1 MSATIL
7 ALTVCR
13 SRQEFLVGQNQRA
26 QITMTDEEIE
36 VFIEQSRTATMAT
49 VGPNGAPHLVAMWY
63 AWLDGTV
70 WFETKAKAQKVVN
83 LRRNDRLSVM
93 IEDGLTYDQLRGVA
107 LEGCGIVI
115 EDPDEIWRMGVNVF
129 ERYNGPY
136 NEDMK
141 PHVEM
146 MLQKRVAVKLEIERI
161 RTWDHRKLGFG
172 SMDLTGTTAPYVN
185 GAG

>member
-1 MSATIL
+1 M
-7 ALTVCR
+7 
-13 SRQEFLVGQNQRA
+13 GQNQRA
-26 QITMTDEEIE
+26 QITMTDEEID

-63 AWLDGTV
+63 AWLDGTI

-83 LRRNDRLSVM
+83 LRRDDRLSVM

-107 LEGCGIVI
+107 LEGRGVIV
-115 EDPDEIWRMGVNVF
+115 EDPDEIWTMGVNVF

-136 NEDMK
+136 TEEMK
-141 PHVEM
+141 PFVEI
-146 MLQKRVAVKLEIERI
+146 MLAKRVAVKLEIERI
-161 RTWDHRKLGFG
+161 RSWDHRKLA
-172 SMDLTGTTAPYVN
+172 MAPMELAGTTAAFID

>member
-1 MSATIL
+1 M
-7 ALTVCR
+7 
-13 SRQEFLVGQNQRA
+13 GQNQRS
-26 QITMTDEEIE
+26 QITMTDEEID

-49 VGPNGAPHLVAMWY
+49 VGANGAPHLVAMWY
-63 AWLDGTV
+63 AWLDGTI

-93 IEDGLTYDQLRGVA
+93 IEDGKTYDQLRGVA
-107 LEGCGIVI
+107 LEGRGIII

-136 NEDMK
+136 SEEMK
-141 PHVEM
+141 PFVEI
-146 MLQKRVAVKLEIERI
+146 MLQKRVAVKLEIERT
-161 RTWDHRKLGFG
+161 RTWDHRKLGMAP
-172 SMDLTGTTAPYVN
+172 MDLAGTTAPYID